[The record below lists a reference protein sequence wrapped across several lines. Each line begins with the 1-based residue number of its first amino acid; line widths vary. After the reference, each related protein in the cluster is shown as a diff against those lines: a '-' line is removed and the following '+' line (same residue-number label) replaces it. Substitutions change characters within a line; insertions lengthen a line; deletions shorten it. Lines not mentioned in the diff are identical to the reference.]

1 MSQEVLLVIQQVKL
15 FLLSQKKMKLLS
27 SVKAQWVLGPGD
39 GVGWRGS
46 RKQACLL
53 TGQNIPAVRL
63 EWLLKNTVKASTHGN
78 FQSNNKN

>member
-1 MSQEVLLVIQQVKL
+1 MSQEVLPLIQQVKL
-15 FLLSQKKMKLLS
+15 FLLSQKKTKLLS

-39 GVGWRGS
+39 GVGCRGS

-63 EWLLKNTVKASTHGN
+63 EWLLKNIVKASTHGN